1 MECHV
6 IQKQMELSNQVINQ
20 GLLYPTILRPG
31 RAKDT
36 VMVTKQIKDIV
47 MAAFSSNDSTSL

>member
-20 GLLYPTILRPG
+20 GLLYPTILRRG

-36 VMVTKQIKDIV
+36 GMAKKQIKDIA
-47 MAAFSSNDSTSL
+47 MAAFSSDDSTSL